1 MKLVYGINT
10 THTPHAHLGVVH
22 LGVVKKNTGR
32 RADRTHTSVCT
43 NFKAYWQSLR
53 VLVLA
58 RVLFG
63 YTS

>member
-22 LGVVKKNTGR
+22 LGVVENTGR
-32 RADRTHTSVCT
+32 RDRTHTSVCT

-58 RVLFG
+58 RVPFG